1 MGLLLLILVAGGAYR
16 LMLSIRLPVGYDEVF
31 VMAVGLLEMAKSPA
45 AWLVETPMQRSSA
58 LAPLWWWVES
68 LPLRF
73 TGEVTLSGLRLVPM
87 LCSLAIPALG
97 YVCAARRFGRRT
109 ALIFAAF
116 LALSDILSFCTV
128 RSDFFEALLVVFM
141 IPVVCGSGRR
151 QSGVLRGACW
161 AGMALTFF
169 GKALFIVGLN
179 VLGEC
184 VAAAVSREDRGAR
197 VRGIV
202 VSLVLAAAPVG
213 AWFTLAGRH
222 YAGRTIVHEA
232 KADASGVLDLVRAM
246 TLEYGKAKAHVVGPP
261 IEAAMVWLD
270 AGVWPTNAMAMGLML
285 VTLVLA
291 SADVLSGHRRGW
303 TSRRRAQAALLAWA
317 VVGCAYVVWRGA
329 TGARFH
335 LMYLPALWLLAALTL
350 PRLRGSSPTRQGG
363 AVAWCALVAAASLGW
378 VSWSDGRWSL
388 IRALTFGAPFA
399 VVAGVIGVRLFATS
413 SQRRPSE
420 RVEIGMVLVAFVALS
435 LCGPTVWGP
444 AAKFEPMFQ
453 RNPRDAAARPWTESM
468 IVLDNYRMGRIEAIE
483 RRPETLEVL
492 LSNYFRTQQPP
503 DLAGAL
509 HFARRGVVHDPGNVM
524 TWTYLGL
531 ALDEAGAAVEERR
544 QAWEKAL
551 ELKPES
557 EFIADRLRALRGER
571 RGE

>member
-1 MGLLLLILVAGGAYR
+1 MLLLIFIAGGAYR
-16 LMLSIRLPVGYDEVF
+16 LILSIRLPVGYDEVF

-68 LPLRF
+68 LPLRVM
-73 TGEVTLSGLRLVPM
+73 GEVTLSGLRLAPM
-87 LCSLAIPALG
+87 VCSLAIPVIG
-97 YVCAARRFGRRT
+97 YACAARRFGRRT
-109 ALIFAAF
+109 ALIFAGF

-128 RSDFFEALLVVFM
+128 RSDFFEALMLVFM
-141 IPVVCGSGRR
+141 IPVVCGAGRR
-151 QSGVLRGACW
+151 QRGVLRGACW

-169 GKALFIVGLN
+169 GKAMFIVALN

-184 VAAAVSREDRGAR
+184 LAAAVSRRDRGAR
-197 VRGIV
+197 VRRLL
-202 VSLVLAAAPVG
+202 VSLMLAAAPVG

-246 TLEYGKAKAHVVGPP
+246 TLDYGKTKAHVVGPP

-270 AGVWPTNAMAMGLML
+270 AGVWPVNAMAMGVMIVALA
-285 VTLVLA
+285 LA
-291 SADVLSGHRRGW
+291 SVDVLSGHRSGW
-303 TSRRRAQAALLAWA
+303 SSRRRAQAALLAWS
-317 VVGCAYVVWRGA
+317 VVGCAYLVWRGA

-335 LMYLPALWLLAALTL
+335 LMYLPALWLLASLTL
-350 PRLRGSSPTRQGG
+350 PRLSSLSRSRQAIAA
-363 AVAWCALVAAASLGW
+363 AVCLVAAVVSLGW
-378 VSWSDGRWSL
+378 VSWSDGRWSP
-388 IRALTFGAPFA
+388 IRALTFGAPLA
-399 VVAGVIGVRLFATS
+399 VIVGVIVARLFVAPSQRLASERPVAGMMLA
-413 SQRRPSE
+413 
-420 RVEIGMVLVAFVALS
+420 AFVALT

-453 RNPRDAAARPWTESM
+453 RNPKDAAARPWTESM
-468 IVLDNYRMGRIEAIE
+468 IVFDNYRLGRIESIE
-483 RRPETLEVL
+483 RRPGTLEVL

-503 DLAGAL
+503 DLESAV
-509 HFARRGVVHDPGNVM
+509 HFARRGVVHDPADVQ

-531 ALDEAGAAVEERR
+531 ALDEAGAAAEERR

-557 EFIADRLRALRGER
+557 ELIQERLRALRGER